1 MRETDKTIEAM
12 KMALEALEWISDVRQ
27 DEDDEAGECASCHE
41 RSYKPHAPD
50 CAKQN
55 AITALRAA
63 IAEASMQR
71 LTDVQQEMEQEPVAW
86 MLDGKFYTAKEFSLF
101 TLTTK
106 EKLNRIPFYSY
117 PPRREWVELTD
128 EEMFK
133 CVALEKLDALR
144 YLETKLK
151 EKNGG

>member
-1 MRETDKTIEAM
+1 MSIEAM

-71 LTDVQQEMEQEPVAW
+71 LTDVQQEIEDEDIRVIGRIGNAHYTVRS
-86 MLDGKFYTAKEFSLF
+86 LGNLVDGTVLYTH
-101 TLTTK
+101 
-106 EKLNRIPFYSY
+106 
-117 PPRREWVELTD
+117 PPRREWVGLTD

-151 EKNGG
+151 EKNT